1 MDDYTFDEEFSGSNF
16 NATSGSGSGAISGS
30 NTSQPKIQN
39 TNFT

>member
-1 MDDYTFDEEFSGSNF
+1 VDDYTFDDEFSGSNL

-39 TNFT
+39 TNSK